1 MYTATLL
8 NIDYGSNSL
17 LRKKLALIHLLT
29 MVLVKISPSKR
40 GILNF
45 NNLFEKEK
53 WYTNVIVYRL
63 FWWNGYKN

>member
-1 MYTATLL
+1 MYTTTLL

-17 LRKKLALIHLLT
+17 LRNKLASIHLLT

-45 NNLFEKEK
+45 NNLFKKEK
-53 WYTNVIVYRL
+53 WYTFVIL
-63 FWWNGYKN
+63 GKIF